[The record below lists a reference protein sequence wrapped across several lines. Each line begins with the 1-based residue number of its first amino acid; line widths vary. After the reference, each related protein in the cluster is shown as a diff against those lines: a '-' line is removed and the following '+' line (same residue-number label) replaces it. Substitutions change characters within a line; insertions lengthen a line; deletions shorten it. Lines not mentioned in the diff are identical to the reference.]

1 MTTVSMVTLGT
12 VRAGLGWTESAR
24 KIDTEGTTVRDVLGA
39 VPFSDGSSLLDFLTE
54 DGEMRPEY
62 MIRLNGGCVRRKAG
76 LDTQLKDGDTV
87 LAMDIVRFIAGG

>member
-1 MTTVSMVTLGT
+1 MTNVSIVTLGT

-24 KIDTEGTTVRDVLGA
+24 AIETDGNTVRDALDA
-39 VPFSDGSSLLDFLTE
+39 VAFSDGSSLLDFLTE

-76 LDTQLKDGDTV
+76 LDTRLEDGDTV

>member
-1 MTTVSMVTLGT
+1 MVNVSLVALGS
-12 VRAGLGWTESAR
+12 VRAGLGWSESFRSVEA
-24 KIDTEGTTVRDVLGA
+24 EGGTVGEVLGS
-39 VPFSDGSSLLDFLTE
+39 VPLGEGGTLLDFLTE

-76 LDTQLKDGDTV
+76 LDTRLEDGDTV